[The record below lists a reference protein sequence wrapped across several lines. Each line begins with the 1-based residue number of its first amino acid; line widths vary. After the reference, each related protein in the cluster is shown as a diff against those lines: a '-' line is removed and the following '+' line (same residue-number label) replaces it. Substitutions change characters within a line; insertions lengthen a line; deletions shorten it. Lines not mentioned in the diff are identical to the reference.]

1 VTNASIGQHLPTVSW
16 SAKFKALIRLTRW
29 REHIPYTLPLVMG
42 GAMLAVHRN
51 QVDLDWRIIAIIL
64 ANILAM
70 SFAFMINDVADA
82 PDDALNPR
90 KKAHNVI
97 SSEILTPF
105 EGNLASGITFLL
117 SLILFTLGGI
127 WPMIWGASMLV
138 LSYLYSAHPFRL
150 KARPVT
156 DVVSHVL
163 MLSALLVMSGYFIYD
178 STPGLAWFFVIGATL
193 FSGYGQ
199 FYNQVDDYDVDKAA
213 GLKNTVVLI
222 GKTQTTFLMY
232 SCAIGAGLSLGITI
246 VAGIW
251 PVSLLPVALI
261 AIFITALFEWDTD
274 MRGNP
279 AEGSASLQ
287 KPGLFVANVIILLW
301 AASHAGFL
309 TLLG

>member
-1 VTNASIGQHLPTVSW
+1 MANASLGQQLPAVGFSE
-16 SAKFKALIRLTRW
+16 KLKALMRLTRW
-29 REHIPYTLPLVMG
+29 REHVPYTLPLVLG
-42 GAMLAVHRN
+42 GAMLAVHLN
-51 QVDLDWRIIAIIL
+51 QAQLDWRVIAVVI

-97 SSEILTPF
+97 SSGILTPF
-105 EGNLASGITFLL
+105 EGNLASGVTFIL
-117 SLILFTLGGI
+117 SAVLFALGGFWPLIWGGSTLILCF
-127 WPMIWGASMLV
+127 
-138 LSYLYSAHPFRL
+138 LYSAHPFRL

-163 MLSALLVMSGYFIYD
+163 MLSGLLAMSGYFIYD
-178 STPGLAWFFVIGATL
+178 TTPGWAWFFVIGATL

-199 FYNQVDDYDVDKAA
+199 FYNQVDDYEVDKAA
-213 GLKNTVVLI
+213 GLKNTVVLL
-222 GKTQTTFLMY
+222 GKTPTTILMY
-232 SCAIGAGLSLGITI
+232 ACAIGAGLSLGVTI

-251 PVSLLPVALI
+251 PMSLLPVAII
-261 AIFITALFEWDTD
+261 AIFISAMFEWDTD

-279 AEGSASLQ
+279 VEGSAALQ

-309 TLLG
+309 TILG